1 MTAAPPEFDVLVI
14 GGGASGGTLAAEC
27 ARAGRTVLLVD
38 RGPAETPRPRSHD
51 ERATLVEKRPYD
63 DRGVRLSAADGGEE
77 TRRLYAGTGIGG
89 GTNLYGAALLRPA
102 ADDFTP
108 GRSYGDRLPRR
119 LHEWPVPYD
128 ELAPFYDRAE
138 RLYHVAAHPGDDPAP
153 LRPTAVRRGTD
164 VLPLAAVNERV
175 AGGTRR
181 AGFRPFRLPLGVR
194 ADRCLRCD
202 HCAGF
207 VCPTRARTSS
217 GDLVADA
224 VRGALPLVVRGGTE
238 VERIVFRPGGRVDH
252 VVLRDRA
259 DGGLTRARAT
269 RVVLAA
275 GAIGTAA
282 TLLRSGVTHP
292 QLGRNFMVHR
302 SPVVVGLFA
311 RPTGAAR
318 TFVKQL
324 GWADFYLG
332 TSRFDWGD
340 CPEKL
345 GLVQSLPA
353 PGPLMLKKYGPPR
366 VPRVAWAVARNRML
380 PLVGIVEDLP
390 DPANRVTVTDGGVS
404 LHHRFSDHDLRRSA
418 ALAGAMKRLL
428 KAGGA
433 AAVASGGTPS
443 PEHVAHQCGTARMGT
458 DPRHAVVAPDGR
470 VFGHEGLFVADGSL
484 LPTSLG
490 VGPALT
496 IMANALRIARQVT
509 RP

>member
-1 MTAAPPEFDVLVI
+1 MLVV
-14 GGGASGGTLAAEC
+14 GGGAAGGTLAAEC

-38 RGPAETPRPRSHD
+38 RGPAETSRLPSHD
-51 ERATLVEKRPYD
+51 ERVTLVEKGPYD
-63 DRGVRLSAADGGEE
+63 DRPVFLRTAAGGGEE
-77 TRRLYAGTGIGG
+77 PRRLYAGTGIGG

-102 ADDFTP
+102 ADDLVP
-108 GRSYGDRLPRR
+108 GRSYGDRLPRH
-119 LHEWPVPYD
+119 LHEWPVTYE

-138 RLYHVAAHPGDDPAP
+138 RLYHVAADPADDFGS
-153 LRPTAVRRGTD
+153 LHPTAVRHEED
-164 VLPLAAVNERV
+164 VLPLAAVNARV
-175 AGGTRR
+175 AVRTRR
-181 AGFRPFRLPLGVR
+181 AGFAPFRLPLGVR

-224 VRGALPLVVRGGTE
+224 VADGHPLTVRGGVE
-238 VERIVFRPGGRVDH
+238 VERILSHPGGKVDH
-252 VVLRDRA
+252 ALLRDRS
-259 DGGLTRARAT
+259 DDRLTRVRAA

-282 TLLRSGVTHP
+282 TLLRSGVNHP
-292 QLGRNFMVHR
+292 QLGRNFMYHR
-302 SPVVVGLFA
+302 SPVAVGLFP

-332 TSRFDWGD
+332 TARFDWGD

-366 VPRVAWAVARNRML
+366 VPAVAWNVARNHML

-404 LHHRFSDHDLRRSA
+404 LHHRFSDYDVRRSDALLA
-418 ALAGAMKRLL
+418 AMRRLL

-433 AAVASGGTPS
+433 AAAASGGTPS

-458 DPRHAVVAPDGR
+458 DPGHAVVAPDGR
-470 VFGHEGLFVADGSL
+470 VFGHDGLFVADGSL

-496 IMANALRIARQVT
+496 ITANALRIAGEVVRA
-509 RP
+509 